1 MIVTEYYT
9 TRSDGVRLVRTY
21 SDKGFMIERD
31 GIMYDEAVDPEELNR
46 QYNETSEKIVVPELD
61 PEEALTIITGGEK

>member
-31 GIMYDEAVDPEELNR
+31 GIMYEEAVDPEGLNR
-46 QYNETSEKIVVPELD
+46 QYNETNEKIVIPELD

>member
-9 TRSDGVRLVRTY
+9 TRSDGIRLVRTY

-46 QYNETSEKIVVPELD
+46 QYNETNEKIVIPELD

>member
-9 TRSDGVRLVRTY
+9 TRSDGVRLVKTY

-31 GIMYDEAVDPEELNR
+31 GIMYEEAVDPEELNR
-46 QYNETSEKIVVPELD
+46 QYNETNEKIVIPELT